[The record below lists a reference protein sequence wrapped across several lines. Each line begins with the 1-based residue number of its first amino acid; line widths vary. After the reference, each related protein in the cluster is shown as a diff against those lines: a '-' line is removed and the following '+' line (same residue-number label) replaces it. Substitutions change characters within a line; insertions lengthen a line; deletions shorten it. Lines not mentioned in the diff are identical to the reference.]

1 MRRAHPGDPRI
12 SMDRS
17 TDIPYRRIPGQ
28 SPLFLDYLDLAPAV
42 LRFYGTP
49 PSKQKLE
56 DLAGNQLS
64 KKTFPRNEL
73 ARILARQNALYGA
86 GADLQEQ
93 IAEMAR
99 PDSVAV
105 VTGQQVGLFG
115 GPLYTVYKALTAMA
129 LAAELR
135 ERGIRAVPVFWMETE
150 DHDLAE
156 ATRLTRLRSD
166 APPETM
172 EYNEALFGGAGPSR
186 QPVGQRILSF
196 RIHKVTTDYLDS
208 IPESPFRGAVRGF
221 LEQAYTPG
229 VTMTQA
235 FARLLRLLLPGLLLF
250 DPGDPEA
257 KRLAAPV
264 FRRALQDA
272 GPISAAMRERSRD
285 LVDAGYHVQARIR
298 ENAPL
303 LFCFRDGKRLA
314 VERRPGGFG
323 LRGSAHAF
331 TPADLLRLT
340 ENAPEQFSPNVLLRP
355 LVQDFLFPTA
365 AYVAG
370 PSEIAYFAQV
380 SPLYSL
386 IDRPMPVIWPRN
398 GFTLLEPE
406 LTAELERR
414 GLVFED
420 CLAGRERMWEKGA
433 PESPTELES
442 LERLERRLD
451 CALEEIGAEIGTIE
465 AGLTRAAAKAR
476 SKILH
481 NLARLRAASLRRA
494 EERRASVQSS
504 LDRMLARCRPNG
516 KLQERELG
524 ILPYLA
530 RCGPALIDRLRRETR
545 PENFAH
551 RVLHLE
557 DPPPA

>member
-1 MRRAHPGDPRI
+1 
-12 SMDRS
+12 
-17 TDIPYRRIPGQ
+17 
-28 SPLFLDYLDLAPAV
+28 
-42 LRFYGTP
+42 
-49 PSKQKLE
+49 
-56 DLAGNQLS
+56 
-64 KKTFPRNEL
+64 
-73 ARILARQNALYGA
+73 
-86 GADLQEQ
+86 
-93 IAEMAR
+93 
-99 PDSVAV
+99 
-105 VTGQQVGLFG
+105 
-115 GPLYTVYKALTAMA
+115 
-129 LAAELR
+129 
-135 ERGIRAVPVFWMETE
+135 
-150 DHDLAE
+150 
-156 ATRLTRLRSD
+156 
-166 APPETM
+166 
-172 EYNEALFGGAGPSR
+172 
-186 QPVGQRILSF
+186 
-196 RIHKVTTDYLDS
+196 
-208 IPESPFRGAVRGF
+208 
-221 LEQAYTPG
+221 
-229 VTMTQA
+229 MTHA
-235 FARLLRLLLPGLLLF
+235 FARLLRSILPGLLLF

-272 GPISAAMRERSRD
+272 GSISAAMRERSGD

-298 ENAPL
+298 EDAPL
-303 LFCFRDGKRLA
+303 LFCLRDEERRA
-314 VERRPGGFG
+314 VERRTGGFG
-323 LRGSAHAF
+323 LRGSARAF
-331 TPADLLRLT
+331 TPADLLQLT
-340 ENAPEQFSPNVLLRP
+340 ETAPEQFSPNVLLRP

-414 GLVFED
+414 GLDFED
-420 CLAGRERMWEKGA
+420 CLAGRERMREKGA
-433 PESPTELES
+433 PESPAELES
-442 LERLERRLD
+442 LERLEQQLD
-451 CALEEIGAEIGTIE
+451 RALEEIGAEIGTIE

-476 SKILH
+476 SKIIH
-481 NLARLRAASLRRA
+481 NLARLRAAALRRA